1 MPPPANLNLCII
13 NELMLIAHVDETIDP
28 WCAGCRLPGLW
39 WWWFQSILGS
49 DELTKET
56 HLNLHKI
63 AVSRSFSLM
72 KIELALF

>member
-1 MPPPANLNLCII
+1 M
-13 NELMLIAHVDETIDP
+13 
-28 WCAGCRLPGLW
+28 PGLW

-63 AVSRSFSLM
+63 ASIKLNENRIGINLKWPDGLTKGNDGNTDLTEEGQILHNQQSQIFN
-72 KIELALF
+72 